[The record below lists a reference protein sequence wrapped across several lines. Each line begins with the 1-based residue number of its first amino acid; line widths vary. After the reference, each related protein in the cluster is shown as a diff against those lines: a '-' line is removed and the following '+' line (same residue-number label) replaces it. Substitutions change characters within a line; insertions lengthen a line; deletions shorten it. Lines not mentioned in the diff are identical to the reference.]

1 MRFRISA
8 RLWCFHA
15 KAVARG
21 APVHR
26 WRIGGERYSLGR
38 GYTATSP
45 KLSTRDQ
52 GEDCVASIPNRSG
65 PLRVHLSAYVPGAGG
80 GGWLSIDTNTVTW
93 EWSRFGLARNR
104 RLPAG
109 VVAVQFPV
117 AVLKVRFLPPL
128 LNSGLILRG
137 KDDGSFL
144 VATFWGQHRRVVTAL
159 AASGIPMVQV
169 RTNFTFGPEVARRYT
184 WPAD

>member
-1 MRFRISA
+1 MA
-8 RLWCFHA
+8 
-15 KAVARG
+15 
-21 APVHR
+21 
-26 WRIGGERYSLGR
+26 
-38 GYTATSP
+38 
-45 KLSTRDQ
+45 STF
-52 GEDCVASIPNRSG
+52 NRSG
-65 PLRVHLSAYVPGAGG
+65 PLRVHLSAYATDIGG
-80 GGWLSIDTNTVTW
+80 GGWLSIDTDAVTW

-137 KDDGSFL
+137 KDDGNFL
-144 VATFWGQHRRVVTAL
+144 VATFWGQHRRVVKAL
-159 AASGIPMVQV
+159 RASGIPIVET
-169 RTNFTFGPEVARRYT
+169 RTNFTFGPKLAHRFT